1 MTQSAFSGLNK
12 AEASGARYS
21 GLTEGAYVV
30 KVDTMKV
37 ENTRK
42 LGNCF
47 FFEFEI
53 MKSTSP
59 EKHPVGARRKWMQKL
74 TEDTAF
80 PNIKAFLYAL
90 HGRDPKLA
98 EDAEAIKGIDACAE
112 AIMSKACTE
121 NNFKSDL
128 VGVDVTQVQTKPKP
142 GAPDGFPFQRHNWK
156 PATAA

>member
-1 MTQSAFSGLNK
+1 MTQNAFAGLNK
-12 AEASGARYS
+12 AEASGARYA
-21 GLTEGAYVV
+21 GLTEGSYEVR
-30 KVDTMKV
+30 VDTMKV

-53 MKSTSP
+53 TKSNNL
-59 EKHPVGARRKWMQKL
+59 EKHPVGSRRKWMQKL
-74 TEDTAF
+74 SEDTSL

-90 HGRDPKLA
+90 HGRDAKLA
-98 EDAEAIKGIDACAE
+98 EDAEAIKGIDAGAE
-112 AIMSKACTE
+112 AIMSKACLEQT
-121 NNFKSDL
+121 FKNDL

-156 PATAA
+156 PAAAA